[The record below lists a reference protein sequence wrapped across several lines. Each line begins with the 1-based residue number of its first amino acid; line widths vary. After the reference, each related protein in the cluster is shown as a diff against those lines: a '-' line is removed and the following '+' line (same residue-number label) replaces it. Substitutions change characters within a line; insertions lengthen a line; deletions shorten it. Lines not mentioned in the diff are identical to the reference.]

1 MRQLLALALTL
12 VTVSLV
18 VLPGGAAS
26 ATKAADFIGG
36 GLWFNTEKPLTLA
49 DLRGRVVAVD
59 MWTAGC
65 YNCRNTF
72 PYLRQWDAK
81 YRAKGLV
88 IVGVHTPEFDHERSP
103 QYVKDALAK
112 FNLKY
117 PVVMDNDYRI
127 WHAYHNEYWPTLYL
141 IDKKG
146 NIRYSHI
153 GEGAYDEIDRTIA
166 QLLAEPN

>member
-1 MRQLLALALTL
+1 MRHLLVVLLVL
-12 VTVSLV
+12 VTVGLV
-18 VLPGGAAS
+18 VLAGGAAG
-26 ATKAADFIGG
+26 ATRAADFIGG
-36 GLWFNTEKPLTLA
+36 GLWFNTEKALTLA

-81 YRAKGLV
+81 YRPKGLV
-88 IVGVHTPEFDHERSP
+88 IVGVHTPEFDYESSP

-117 PVVMDNDYRI
+117 PVIMDNDYRI

-146 NIRYSHI
+146 DIRYTHI

-166 QLLAEPN
+166 QLLAEPQ

>member
-1 MRQLLALALTL
+1 
-12 VTVSLV
+12 
-18 VLPGGAAS
+18 
-26 ATKAADFIGG
+26 
-36 GLWFNTEKPLTLA
+36 
-49 DLRGRVVAVD
+49 

-88 IVGVHTPEFDHERSP
+88 IVGVDTPEFDYERSP
-103 QYVKDALAK
+103 QYVKEALAK

-117 PVVMDNDYRI
+117 PVITDNDYRM

-146 NIRYSHI
+146 DIRYLHI
-153 GEGAYDEIDRTIA
+153 DEGAYDEIDRTIA
-166 QLLAEPN
+166 RLLAEPN